1 MNLEEYYSEDD
12 VSDLFSLLIPKTM
25 IRGATSIL
33 LYDVIFDDKTYVDF
47 QYYFEKTFEVYIQ
60 YILAW
65 VLSSVWNSF
74 FLHLF

>member
-47 QYYFEKTFEVYIQ
+47 QYYFERNFEVYIQ

-65 VLSSVWNSF
+65 V
-74 FLHLF
+74 